1 MSSCSEHIWA
11 IASRSHPE
19 DLHKVE
25 YDPKT
30 NRVFCDCPTYRF
42 HGYCSHIR
50 YFKPLIKT
58 MESLNKMDDKK

>member
-1 MSSCSEHIWA
+1 MGCSEHIWA

-25 YDPKT
+25 YDPIT
-30 NRVFCDCPTYRF
+30 NTVKCDCQGFYFKKR
-42 HGYCSHIR
+42 CEHIK

-58 MESLNKMDDKK
+58 MEKAK